1 MTIRNWVIFFF
12 KGLLIGGAVTGVLS
26 LFIQWEDAFAPY
38 VASGEYLEFAASFL
52 WFVFLGMTMS
62 VLSQMGFFAYL
73 TVHQFGVNIF
83 RTLTLWNW
91 VQLLIIALVIFD
103 LIKFRFMPLA
113 ETQSQLLL
121 YLGLLTVL
129 LVTGLVV
136 AYFKAKWTKKHAFIS
151 ALFFMIVITT
161 LEWLPVLMVDEKD
174 VDRYGNISVPIISCE
189 CIQLLKLP
197 KYNAKSDADPFLKLE
212 ERRKA
217 RAEADVIQ
225 SAVHSIG
232 RHDLSFQSR
241 DSDGKVMA
249 LMINLE
255 RLTHLMIWRTV
266 SPKNNMASELMI
278 LENEQELF
286 GVKQRIQ
293 YLLSEL

>member
-1 MTIRNWVIFFF
+1 LIQSEEELEKNGGFFVVTIRNWFIFFF
-12 KGLLIGGAVTGVLS
+12 KALVIGGLVTGVLG
-26 LFIQWEDAFAPY
+26 LIIRWQDAFAPY
-38 VASGEYLEFAASFL
+38 VASGEYGEFAASFL

-83 RTLTLWNW
+83 KTLTLWNW

-113 ETQSQLLL
+113 NTQAQLLL
-121 YLGLLTVL
+121 YLGLLAIL
-129 LVTGLVV
+129 LTTGVVV

-174 VDRYGNISVPIISCE
+174 VDRYVTLLLFPLLAVNAY
-189 CIQLLKLP
+189 QLLKLP
-197 KYNAKSDADPFLKLE
+197 KYNAKSDVDRLKLE

-217 RAEADVIQ
+217 RTQAT
-225 SAVHSIG
+225 
-232 RHDLSFQSR
+232 
-241 DSDGKVMA
+241 K
-249 LMINLE
+249 
-255 RLTHLMIWRTV
+255 
-266 SPKNNMASELMI
+266 
-278 LENEQELF
+278 
-286 GVKQRIQ
+286 
-293 YLLSEL
+293 